1 MGYNFDVLGGFM
13 KKEEF
18 FKKFWF
24 VIVIAVLAVGFVGY
38 YAIYSAKNAPVTV
51 ETKQKDGKYLIYSLN
66 DDAYTADELYDEL
79 YSQLGESAAITSYER
94 MVVDKAIETTSEM
107 KETAANSAAYLLQ
120 NYKSAELDSELKKMG
135 FGGIDGLNDYYI
147 YLQKSSRF
155 AKDYFTNRLDEL
167 VIPYVE
173 KNNSKII
180 SHILIKVANVEKVTN
195 DDKTTTLIPH
205 PTDEEQAKLDAVLK
219 ALEDKDFAEVAK
231 EYSEDGSASS
241 GGSLG
246 YFDKSSSEKY
256 VAEFYNGAV
265 NLKEGQVSEPVVSQ
279 YGYHIIRCDAS
290 EPKSLLD
297 NDSFIANLT
306 NAYSARYTVALY
318 EKGEELGITI
328 EDEKLK
334 TAINNVLESARNEIT
349 KENEEEAK

>member
-1 MGYNFDVLGGFM
+1 MDTKDII
-13 KKEEF
+13 KKY
-18 FKKFWF
+18 WF
-24 VIVIAVLAVGFVGY
+24 VALVGILLVVFIIFYCVDLNKNKEVKVDTLVKDGQTV
-38 YAIYSAKNAPVTV
+38 IYSIDNDTYYFADDLYEDLALDLKANA
-51 ETKQKDGKYLIYSLN
+51 ELN
-66 DDAYTADELYDEL
+66 SFILNVCRE
-79 YSQLGESAAITSYER
+79 G
-94 MVVDKAIETTSEM
+94 VETTSDMSNYAASYAQYVLQSNDKTTIDKQLRQYGYEGSDDLSTYCIDM
-107 KETAANSAAYLLQ
+107 LKQQEVIKEYLYN
-120 NYKSAELDSELKKMG
+120 NYETVVEPKLAELNPRK
-135 FGGIDGLNDYYI
+135 
-147 YLQKSSRF
+147 
-155 AKDYFTNRLDEL
+155 
-167 VIPYVE
+167 
-173 KNNSKII
+173 I
-180 SHILIKVANVEKVTN
+180 SHILIKVADVEEVTN
-195 DDKTTTLIPH
+195 EDGTVTHVAH

-328 EDEKLK
+328 EDETLK
-334 TAINNVLESARNEIT
+334 TAINNVLESARNEIA